1 MKLKTITLSLLAAAT
16 TVMAAPA
23 SAEQITLKVAH
34 FWPATALSHQK
45 VLLPWCEKIAAES
58 NDRLK
63 CQIYPA
69 MQIGGTPQQLMQYA
83 ADGVA
88 DIVWTV
94 PGYTAGRYPS
104 IEVFELPFMSRNA
117 EITSRALWDYAAK
130 YSQKDFA
137 RIKPLAFHVHDN
149 GFIHGIKRPITSL
162 EDFKG
167 LKMRAPTR
175 LTNKL
180 LTAFGSSPVAMP
192 MPAVTEAIS
201 KGVIDGYVLPWE
213 SLPPVKLHEL
223 TKYHTETDASEPAL
237 YTAVFTIAMNPAKYN
252 SLPADLKQVIDNN
265 SGAEFSAMIGRTW
278 DESAAAARE
287 LAKQNGNEFNTV
299 PATELARWMPIT
311 DKITAEWVQDTNR
324 MGYPAQEMVDAAKQL
339 IDKYSQQ

>member
-1 MKLKTITLSLLAAAT
+1 MKLKSITLGVIAAAT

-34 FWPATALSHQK
+34 FWPATAMSQQK
-45 VLLPWCEKIAAES
+45 VLEPWCAKIAAES

-88 DIVWTV
+88 DIIWTV

-104 IEVFELPFMSRNA
+104 VEVFELPFMSRNA
-117 EITSRALWDYAAK
+117 ESTSRALWEYAAK

-137 RIKPLAFHVHDN
+137 MVKPLAFHVHDN
-149 GFIHGIKRPITSL
+149 GYIHGIKRPINSL

-167 LKMRAPTR
+167 QKMRAPTR

-180 LTAFGSSPVAMP
+180 MAAFGASPVAMP
-192 MPAVTEAIS
+192 MTQVTEAIS
-201 KGVIDGYVLPWE
+201 RG
-213 SLPPVKLHEL
+213 
-223 TKYHTETDASEPAL
+223 
-237 YTAVFTIAMNPAKYN
+237 
-252 SLPADLKQVIDNN
+252 
-265 SGAEFSAMIGRTW
+265 
-278 DESAAAARE
+278 
-287 LAKQNGNEFNTV
+287 
-299 PATELARWMPIT
+299 
-311 DKITAEWVQDTNR
+311 
-324 MGYPAQEMVDAAKQL
+324 
-339 IDKYSQQ
+339 

>member
-1 MKLKTITLSLLAAAT
+1 MKLKSITLGVIAAAT

-34 FWPATALSHQK
+34 FWPATAMSQQK
-45 VLLPWCEKIAAES
+45 VLEPWCAKIAAES

-88 DIVWTV
+88 DIIWTV

-104 IEVFELPFMSRNA
+104 VEVFELPFMSRNA
-117 EITSRALWDYAAK
+117 ESTSRALWEYAAK

-137 RIKPLAFHVHDN
+137 MVKPLAFHVHDN
-149 GFIHGIKRPITSL
+149 GYIHGIKRPINSL

-167 LKMRAPTR
+167 QKMRAPTR

-180 LTAFGSSPVAMP
+180 MAAFGASPVAMP
-192 MPAVTEAIS
+192 MTQVTEAIS

-213 SLPPVKLHEL
+213 SIPPVKLHEL
-223 TKYHTETDASEPAL
+223 TKYHTETDPSQPAL
-237 YTAVFTIAMNPAKYN
+237 YTVVFTIAMNKARYN
-252 SLPADLKQVIDNN
+252 SLPDDLKQVIDNN
-265 SGAEFSAMIGRTW
+265 SGIELSALAGRAW
-278 DESAAAARE
+278 DENAAAARE
-287 LAKQNGNEFNTV
+287 LAVQQGNVFNTV
-299 PATELARWMPIT
+299 SAEEMAKWTPIT
-311 DKITAEWVQDTNR
+311 DKIAADWVKE
-324 MGYPAQEMVDAAKQL
+324 MSGKGYPAQQMLDDAKAL
-339 IDKYSQQ
+339 IEKHSN